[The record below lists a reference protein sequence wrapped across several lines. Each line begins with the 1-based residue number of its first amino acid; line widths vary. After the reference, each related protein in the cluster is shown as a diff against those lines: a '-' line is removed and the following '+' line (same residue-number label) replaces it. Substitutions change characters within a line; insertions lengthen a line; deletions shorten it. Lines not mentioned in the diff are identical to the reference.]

1 MDLGIETDLTPSL
14 APPCK
19 NSSRTTARA
28 ISPHTTVT
36 HLQSS
41 WPSRAH
47 ARPPGSRLSS
57 PRTSCRPLP
66 DVMSRFYCG
75 ECSSAPR
82 RAFVILAL
90 QLLGSILYSHN
101 GFASAPHACDA
112 SAIARG
118 HSTFLRGARFCITV
132 SMPRDIRHISR
143 TIVSSTLSRRWVPH
157 LVWDPAGR
165 DGARRSH
172 LVNRIVA
179 CKTRCGEGRGAV
191 WASGVRSVRR
201 DAESA
206 LALACRTRG
215 CRSKQPVHLPPLLQT
230 AVDRR

>member
-1 MDLGIETDLTPSL
+1 MVWTSVSKLISHRQTCPPMQKFLAHHRARHFPSHDSYPSAIVL
-14 APPCK
+14 AQSRPRSPAGLSALLASHVVQTRLPP
-19 NSSRTTARA
+19 T
-28 ISPHTTVT
+28 
-36 HLQSS
+36 
-41 WPSRAH
+41 
-47 ARPPGSRLSS
+47 
-57 PRTSCRPLP
+57 
-66 DVMSRFYCG
+66 VMSRFYCG

-179 CKTRCGEGRGAV
+179 CKQRCGVGEVRCGR
-191 WASGVRSVRR
+191 
-201 DAESA
+201 AES
-206 LALACRTRG
+206 
-215 CRSKQPVHLPPLLQT
+215 
-230 AVDRR
+230 

>member
-1 MDLGIETDLTPSL
+1 MQKFLAHHRARHFPSHDSYPSAIVL
-14 APPCK
+14 AQ
-19 NSSRTTARA
+19 SRPR
-28 ISPHTTVT
+28 SP
-36 HLQSS
+36 
-41 WPSRAH
+41 A
-47 ARPPGSRLSS
+47 GLSALPS
-57 PRTSCRPLP
+57 PRTDVVQTRLP
-66 DVMSRFYCG
+66 PTVMSRFYCG

-172 LVNRIVA
+172 LVNR
-179 CKTRCGEGRGAV
+179 
-191 WASGVRSVRR
+191 
-201 DAESA
+201 
-206 LALACRTRG
+206 
-215 CRSKQPVHLPPLLQT
+215 
-230 AVDRR
+230 

>member
-1 MDLGIETDLTPSL
+1 MVWTSVSKLISHRHLPPHAKIPR
-14 APPCK
+14 APPRAPFPLTRQLPIC
-19 NSSRTTARA
+19 NRPGPVAPTLARRA
-28 ISPHTTVT
+28 LGSPRLARRAHTT
-36 HLQSS
+36 
-41 WPSRAH
+41 P
-47 ARPPGSRLSS
+47 ARRRSL
-57 PRTSCRPLP
+57 
-66 DVMSRFYCG
+66 MSRFYCG

-118 HSTFLRGARFCITV
+118 HFSTFLRGARFCITV

-179 CKTRCGEGRGAV
+179 CKTE
-191 WASGVRSVRR
+191 VR
-201 DAESA
+201 
-206 LALACRTRG
+206 
-215 CRSKQPVHLPPLLQT
+215 
-230 AVDRR
+230 

>member
-1 MDLGIETDLTPSL
+1 MVWTSVSKLISHRHLPPHAKIPR
-14 APPCK
+14 APPRAPFPLTRQLPIC
-19 NSSRTTARA
+19 NRPGPVAPTLARRA
-28 ISPHTTVT
+28 LGSPR
-36 HLQSS
+36 LAR
-41 WPSRAH
+41 RAD
-47 ARPPGSRLSS
+47 PPG
-57 PRTSCRPLP
+57 LP
-66 DVMSRFYCG
+66 PTVMSRFYCG

-172 LVNRIVA
+172 LVNRYS
-179 CKTRCGEGRGAV
+179 CMQKE
-191 WASGVRSVRR
+191 VR
-201 DAESA
+201 
-206 LALACRTRG
+206 
-215 CRSKQPVHLPPLLQT
+215 
-230 AVDRR
+230 